1 MRDIRTL
8 AQMSGGR
15 DEAEL
20 AAAALAPER
29 EVGFAHGL
37 GDA

>member
-8 AQMSGGR
+8 AHLAGGR

-20 AAAALAPER
+20 AASQMVPER
-29 EVGFAHGL
+29 SVDYVAVGTAE
-37 GDA
+37 